1 MKNKSVDL
9 GLFQKLFIYAPLAS
23 SVSLLQASFASPIYS
38 HVSIF
43 SKETKVV
50 GHILDNS
57 KVSKYLLILLSKDH
71 SALPRQTNY
80 K

>member
-1 MKNKSVDL
+1 MKNKLNKSVEL

-23 SVSLLQASFASPIYS
+23 DSQASFVSLYKYGFPFYS

-50 GHILDNS
+50 GHILDN
-57 KVSKYLLILLSKDH
+57 
-71 SALPRQTNY
+71 
-80 K
+80 